1 MVTIKPT
8 YNMLTMKLTHNM
20 LTMKPTYL
28 RTKLKYLYLWILVL
42 AAWPNAQWGTFT
54 IRRRKLPMITLGNFA
69 HWSRRTGVSTGRTW
83 VVSKNN
89 NSCSQCHL
97 QGGGAFSYYY
107 YLWIR
112 AFLGLNIHY
121 YDTKCKTLIKWR
133 ALLKLF

>member
-69 HWSRRTGVSTGRTW
+69 HWSRRIGLSTGRTW

-89 NSCSQCHL
+89 NSYSQCHL
-97 QGGGAFSYYY
+97 QGGGPSVIIIIYEYEHFWG
-107 YLWIR
+107 WI
-112 AFLGLNIHY
+112 FIIMIPNVKH
-121 YDTKCKTLIKWR
+121 W
-133 ALLKLF
+133 